1 MTVLPS
7 HRAAIHD
14 AMTGLATQP
23 EHMRTLSHFMDT
35 VQEQSLREALAYYTQ
50 RGAMGMLLDARTDNL
65 RESTF
70 TVFEMEELMKKGDR
84 NLIPVLLYI
93 FHRIEKAL
101 GGKPALLIL
110 DEAWIMLGHPVF
122 RSKIR
127 EWLKVLRKANCG
139 VILATQS
146 LSDARQSGIM
156 DVLLES
162 CPTKIYLPNREARND
177 ETYGFY
183 KACGLNDRQISILAH
198 ATAKQ
203 DYYMVSP
210 AGRCLFQLGLGPV
223 ALAFVGAS
231 DKESIA
237 RIKSLK
243 EIHGRDWP
251 NVWLKE
257 RHAI

>member
-101 GGKPALLIL
+101 DGKPALLIL

-156 DVLLES
+156 SSWSRVLPRFICRIGKPETMKPTAFTKPADSMIDKSASWPMPPQSRITTWSVLLAVAFFS
-162 CPTKIYLPNREARND
+162 
-177 ETYGFY
+177 
-183 KACGLNDRQISILAH
+183 S
-198 ATAKQ
+198 
-203 DYYMVSP
+203 VW
-210 AGRCLFQLGLGPV
+210 GR
-223 ALAFVGAS
+223 S
-231 DKESIA
+231 
-237 RIKSLK
+237 
-243 EIHGRDWP
+243 H
-251 NVWLKE
+251 
-257 RHAI
+257 